1 MADMEKERIEEGM
14 DEFLM
19 YAEWAKN
26 GDIAGEN
33 VYEQEIPQFPVS
45 EGTEKRHQVPDESQE
60 AEFPKPG
67 KTDWIENGYAD
78 TEEARSREMVSESE
92 KKTAEESKTPRNPF
106 EALIKIV
113 EKNAPEKAEALK
125 EVQQYMEEMDNHY
138 KSMRSELDDL
148 KRQLAE
154 RPDSSGL
161 GKQAVQ
167 NLEKSVDGLKAHREG
182 FLKKIFRKA
191 AGIIDRFKA
200 KGVIALN
207 GIVEKLGIKENLM
220 EDRKYYLDNA
230 AKMQKSIDKLDA
242 INSEYYAARGHF
254 KNIGRLAVGK
264 EALQPPQDKEN
275 ALIRVLKAP
284 YVHYRNRYQAMADK
298 AGKKIARLE
307 SLEQKAAH
315 ARSTLAKLSEYK
327 KETASRDESR
337 KDSQNKEIIGKK
349 PEMAL

>member
-1 MADMEKERIEEGM
+1 MADMEKKKIEESM
-14 DEFLM
+14 DDSVFSM
-19 YAEWAKN
+19 YSEWIQN
-26 GDIAGEN
+26 GDITEEN
-33 VYEQEIPQFPVS
+33 RYEQIPQSPVS

-60 AEFPKPG
+60 AEFSEPEKNAG
-67 KTDWIENGYAD
+67 
-78 TEEARSREMVSESE
+78 EE
-92 KKTAEESKTPRNPF
+92 KAEPRNPF
-106 EALIKIV
+106 EALINIV
-113 EKNAPEKAEALK
+113 EKNAPEEAEALK
-125 EVQQYMEEMDNHY
+125 EVKQYLEEMDNHY

-154 RPDSSGL
+154 RSDSSGL

-167 NLEKSVDGLKAHREG
+167 NLEKNVEGLKAHHEG

-191 AGIIDRFKA
+191 AEIIDRFKA

-207 GIVEKLGIKENLM
+207 GVVEKLGIKENLM
-220 EDRKYYLDNA
+220 EDRKYCLDNA

-242 INSEYYAARGHF
+242 INNEFYAARNHF

-275 ALIRVLKAP
+275 ALIKVLKAP
-284 YVHYRNRYQAMADK
+284 YVHYRNKYQAMADK
-298 AGKKIARLE
+298 AGKKIVRLE
-307 SLEQKAAH
+307 NLEQKAAQ

-327 KETASRDESR
+327 KETASRDSRDENR
-337 KDSQNKEIIGKK
+337 KDSQNRETIRKE

>member
-1 MADMEKERIEEGM
+1 MADMEKEKIEENM
-14 DEFLM
+14 DDSMFSM
-19 YAEWAKN
+19 YSEWVNN
-26 GDIAGEN
+26 GDIAEETEEN
-33 VYEQEIPQFPVS
+33 GHEQEIPQSPVS

-60 AEFPKPG
+60 AEFPEPEKNAG
-67 KTDWIENGYAD
+67 
-78 TEEARSREMVSESE
+78 EEKA
-92 KKTAEESKTPRNPF
+92 AEPCNPF

-113 EKNAPEKAEALK
+113 EKNAPEEAEALK
-125 EVQQYMEEMDNHY
+125 EVKQYLEEMDNHY

-154 RPDSSGL
+154 RPDNSGL

-167 NLEKSVDGLKAHREG
+167 NLEKNVDGLKAHHEG

-191 AGIIDRFKA
+191 AEIIDRFKA

-230 AKMQKSIDKLDA
+230 AKMQKSVDKLDA
-242 INSEYYAARGHF
+242 INSEYYAARSHF

-264 EALQPPQDKEN
+264 EAPQPPQDKEN
-275 ALIRVLKAP
+275 ALIKVLKAP
-284 YVHYRNRYQAMADK
+284 YVHYRNKYQAMADK
-298 AGKKIARLE
+298 AGKKIIRLE
-307 SLEQKAAH
+307 NLEQKAAQ

-327 KETASRDESR
+327 KETASRDENR
-337 KDSQNKEIIGKK
+337 KDSQNRETIRKE